1 MATANPK
8 RTPEETEEELRL
20 EAILQSKADEK
31 KAIFETTREADERLR
46 KVREEEE
53 EARKRLLHLRADKV
67 EMDQLRRRVT
77 YLEEEKRTAQ
87 SELKAV
93 KTESDQ
99 LKQQVAVLTK
109 REHDKKA
116 LAAEH
121 GCASEEIE
129 ILRRKNSEQN
139 QSLEKLIENLQRT
152 TSFSRTQQKQKREK
166 EEEIHKL
173 TQRIRY
179 LEDEKEQREQD
190 KLQLVDSR
198 EGELQA
204 ELKVLR
210 TQNEQLNNSLS
221 ELNANLQRITSLS
234 RAQQVT
240 IKSQALTIKSL
251 EDKITAGQQIGVE
264 TQLRQLN
271 EFHSLTEE
279 SRQLKQILTTQHQQ
293 QQQQQ
298 QVATEERHQGKRY
311 SRCLTAVYM

>member
-8 RTPEETEEELRL
+8 TTPEETEEELRL
-20 EAILQSKADEK
+20 EAVLKSKADEK
-31 KAIFETTREADERLR
+31 KAIFETTRETDERLR

-53 EARKRLLHLRADKV
+53 EARKRLHHLRADKV

-99 LKQQVAVLTK
+99 LKQQVEVLAK

-116 LAAEH
+116 LAVEQ

-129 ILRRKNSEQN
+129 KLRRKNSEQN

-152 TSFSRTQQKQKREK
+152 TSYSRTQQKQKREK
-166 EEEIHKL
+166 EEEIKKL
-173 TQRIRY
+173 TQRIKY

-190 KLQLVDSR
+190 KLQFVDSG

-210 TQNEQLNNSLS
+210 TQNEQQNNSLS
-221 ELNANLQRITSLS
+221 ELNVNLQRITSLS
-234 RAQQVT
+234 RAQQV
-240 IKSQALTIKSL
+240 INKSL
-251 EDKITAGQQIGVE
+251 LDKITAGQQIAVE
-264 TQLRQLN
+264 TQLRQLD
-271 EFHSLTEE
+271 ELHSLTEE
-279 SRQLKQILTTQHQQ
+279 TRQLKQTLTTQHQQ
-293 QQQQQ
+293 QQQQL
-298 QVATEERHQGKRY
+298 ATEELHQGKRCGRY
-311 SRCLTAVYM
+311 LT

>member
-8 RTPEETEEELRL
+8 TAAEETEEELRL
-20 EAILQSKADEK
+20 EAILKSKADEK

-53 EARKRLLHLRADKV
+53 QAGKRLLHLRADKV

-93 KTESDQ
+93 KTEKDE

-116 LAAEH
+116 LAVEQ
-121 GCASEEIE
+121 GSASEEIE
-129 ILRRKNSEQN
+129 GKLRP
-139 QSLEKLIENLQRT
+139 
-152 TSFSRTQQKQKREK
+152 
-166 EEEIHKL
+166 
-173 TQRIRY
+173 
-179 LEDEKEQREQD
+179 
-190 KLQLVDSR
+190 
-198 EGELQA
+198 

-210 TQNEQLNNSLS
+210 TQNVQKNNSLS

-240 IKSQALTIKSL
+240 IKSL
-251 EDKITAGQQIGVE
+251 EDKITAAQQRAVE
-264 TQLRQLN
+264 TQLRQLD
-271 EFHSLTEE
+271 ELHSLTEE
-279 SRQLKQILTTQHQQ
+279 TRQLKQILTTQHQH

-298 QVATEERHQGKRY
+298 QVATEERHRGKRC
-311 SRCLTAVYM
+311 SRCLTTVNM